1 MSRSS
6 ILRSSSKFP
15 RVAELAH
22 ALRSERSGRKPYG
35 GSNPSARTSSKG
47 AVLLDCAWEVRADA
61 GTGIQAALRAP
72 CASVRV
78 RIPVGTPQSAR
89 VVKLAATAVLNTA
102 AFGRGSSSLLSRT
115 GLWRCVRNRHR
126 SALLNRT
133 GNTGAELALSEANGF
148 ESCRLRQIVQR
159 GGRVGKVTSPENWRA
174 LARATG
180 GSIPSPSAKFPRAR
194 GANWFDRCGSIG
206 LDYLLGR

>member
-1 MSRSS
+1 MTRAGRTPAAPGGLAGSNPTQPTR
-6 ILRSSSKFP
+6 LRTAGKRRP
-15 RVAELAH
+15 RR
-22 ALRSERSGRKPYG
+22 LRKAVDTQFNSAGRPPSFRAWRNWHTHCAQNAAGAKPYG

-47 AVLLDCAWEVRADA
+47 AVLLDCAWENVRADA

-78 RIPVGTPQSAR
+78 RIPVGTPQFAR

-126 SALLNRT
+126 SALLKPY
-133 GNTGAELALSEANGF
+133 G
-148 ESCRLRQIVQR
+148 
-159 GGRVGKVTSPENWRA
+159 
-174 LARATG
+174 
-180 GSIPSPSAKFPRAR
+180 
-194 GANWFDRCGSIG
+194 
-206 LDYLLGR
+206 